1 MPKEEPI
8 ELVGEVVE
16 ALPNTRF
23 RIKLEN
29 GHLVLAH
36 LSGKMRRYNI
46 RILPG
51 DRVRLQM
58 SPYDITKAR
67 IVYRE

>member
-8 ELVGEVVE
+8 ELEGEVVE

-23 RIKLEN
+23 RVKLEN

-67 IVYRE
+67 IVYRD

>member
-8 ELVGEVVE
+8 ELTGEVVE

-23 RIKLEN
+23 KVKLEN
-29 GHLVLAH
+29 GHLVHAH